1 MLGVDGLQLTEPYYC
16 VEEVLLLKA
25 LISTGAVYARALKH
39 TTLTMPKL
47 NDDSIRRRS
56 MGAP

>member
-16 VEEVLLLKA
+16 AEEVFLLSA

-39 TTLTMPKL
+39 TTFAMPKL

-56 MGAP
+56 AGAP